1 MSFSILIP
9 IIIFMFIIHL
19 IDIEIQKQLNDMKK
33 LQFHLMLLQLRW
45 KKILKRNINKL
56 LKKI

>member
-1 MSFSILIP
+1 
-9 IIIFMFIIHL
+9 MFIIHL